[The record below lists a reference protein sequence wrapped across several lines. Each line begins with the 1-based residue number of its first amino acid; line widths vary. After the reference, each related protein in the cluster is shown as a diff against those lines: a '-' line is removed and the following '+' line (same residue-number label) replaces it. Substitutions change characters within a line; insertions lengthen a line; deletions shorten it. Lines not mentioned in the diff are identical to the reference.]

1 MALDLH
7 LLGGCGSSGTT
18 LEHLRRPPV
27 DRGTFA
33 ARRSPS
39 AAAAAERMHGGKKP
53 TWTTRP
59 DQPITDVAVGRWREA
74 LTGDLLAAAMAFEF
88 VPPGEARSLSI
99 ARLLESLDY
108 PA

>member
-27 DRGTFA
+27 DRGTFE

-88 VPPGEARSLSI
+88 VPPGEARSLSF